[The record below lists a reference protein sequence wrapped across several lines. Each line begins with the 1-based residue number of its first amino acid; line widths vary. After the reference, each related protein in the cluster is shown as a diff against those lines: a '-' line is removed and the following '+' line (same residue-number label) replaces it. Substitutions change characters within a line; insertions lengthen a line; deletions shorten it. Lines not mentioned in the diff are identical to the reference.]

1 METLPKVHYIDVEGH
16 LELLEEDENGNR
28 WSKKMTEDEYW
39 KQRNQVS
46 EYENQVKKMTE
57 DEYWKQRN
65 QVSEYENQVLGITPS
80 NLDVITGLEAE
91 DQLIAQ
97 IKALKEGRLLPRV
110 RFETHVNKDGTF
122 QKVYD
127 PR

>member
-16 LELLEEDENGNR
+16 LELLEEDENANR
-28 WSKKMTEDEYW
+28 WS
-39 KQRNQVS
+39 
-46 EYENQVKKMTE
+46 KKMTE